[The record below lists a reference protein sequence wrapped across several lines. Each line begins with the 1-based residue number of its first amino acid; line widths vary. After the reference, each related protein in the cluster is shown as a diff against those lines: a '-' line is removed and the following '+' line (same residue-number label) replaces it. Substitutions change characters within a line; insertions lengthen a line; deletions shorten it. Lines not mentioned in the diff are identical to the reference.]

1 MNVNNSTGFL
11 TLKGEIFMFTKG
23 VKIANA
29 FVILF
34 SGVFSVSALAGE
46 DAHFAFYSL
55 LVCFYSTLVAIALE
69 DV

>member
-1 MNVNNSTGFL
+1 
-11 TLKGEIFMFTKG
+11 MFTKG

-29 FVILF
+29 FVIFF